1 MATTVQLKKVRNIET
16 IALGFNYEASI
27 DIENDVDNTGIVDLQ
42 VNSAAVAGKI
52 GKAAIIVDKQVPA
65 DNSGST
71 DYTGYTVQMGDDG
84 DDDGLIAAAQ
94 ICAGHGSPV
103 AEGTILVNTGDDVYL
118 APAID
123 DLEVTFTSAG
133 DTDESLALG
142 GKVRVLVEYYPTAG
156 DSYSG

>member
-16 IALGFNYEASI
+16 LALGFNYEASI
-27 DIENDVDNTGIVDLQ
+27 DIKDDVDNTGIVDLQ
-42 VNSAAVAGKI
+42 VNSAAIAGKI
-52 GKAAIIVDKQVPA
+52 GKAAIVVDQQVPA

-84 DDDGLIAAAQ
+84 DDDGLIVATE
-94 ICAGHGSPV
+94 ICAGGTSPK
-103 AEGTILVNTGDDVYL
+103 ANGTILVNTGDDVYL

-123 DLEVTFTSAG
+123 DLEVTFISAG

-142 GKVRVLVEYYPTAG
+142 GKIRVLIEYYPTAG
-156 DSYSG
+156 DAFSS